1 MVFGG
6 KIMTTNT
13 VKISAES
20 KKRLRQLIR
29 GGGETVR
36 MTGDDDLISRAKKRR

>member
-1 MVFGG
+1 M
-6 KIMTTNT
+6 TNT

-36 MTGDDDLISRAKKRR
+36 VSGDDDLISQAKKSKRTN